1 VEVLPLFSGG
11 PRATPR
17 ISPYISAK
25 HEQIQ
30 ANEGSNESYA
40 SYLSFWIPFVKLGV
54 ELVKSLS
61 LENCAFENE
70 KSG

>member
-17 ISPYISAK
+17 IFPYISAK
-25 HEQIQ
+25 HERIQ
-30 ANEGSNESYA
+30 ADEGSNESYA
-40 SYLSFWIPFVKLGV
+40 SHLSFWLLFVKFGA
-54 ELVKSLS
+54 ELVISLS